1 MEGVKL
7 SRVERTL
14 EKNIHERLQ
23 ENTNQ
28 GYKIKRKKKHIS
40 PAQQQKII
48 VPAGRIPFSRPTF
61 FFRAELVNTRHLAVS
76 VI

>member
-14 EKNIHERLQ
+14 EKKNNIHERLQ

-40 PAQQQKII
+40 PAQQQK
-48 VPAGRIPFSRPTF
+48 
-61 FFRAELVNTRHLAVS
+61 
-76 VI
+76 

>member
-14 EKNIHERLQ
+14 EKNNIHERLQ

-48 VPAGRIPFSRPTF
+48 VRAGRIPFPDQHFSF
-61 FFRAELVNTRHLAVS
+61 ELNC
-76 VI
+76 